1 MSNSKR
7 GFTAEIQNK
16 TDLIR
21 RLVDTL
27 VQDIKK
33 HEDKRLDNYMNDDIN
48 SLHHAYLNIPES
60 KEAIK
65 SDIVKIRRELLKLSK
80 MFDDV

>member
-1 MSNSKR
+1 MFNLKR
-7 GFTAEIQNK
+7 EFTAEIQNK
-16 TDLIR
+16 TDQIY

-48 SLHHAYLNIPES
+48 SLHHAYLNISES

-65 SDIVKIRRELLKLSK
+65 SGIVKIRRELLKLSK

>member
-60 KEAIK
+60 KGAIK